1 MSPGGGLGA
10 EPPAWWTTFSTKIK
24 FQHRKTHFRVAKNT
38 FHWVDRFLRVGDCT
52 SANGG
57 VRAFI
62 QKARPCAPT
71 NQNEGQPSRNFIRD
85 VRKATCW
92 GGVLP
97 WAVPSF
103 SKNSK
108 WRFVTSAYNPL
119 QLTALQVETKSKKRV
134 WRQLL
139 RSRKKRCKI
148 FEIFNL
154 RFELASLC
162 CDCKVDDEY
171 ALIEVP

>member
-1 MSPGGGLGA
+1 MCPLVLIPSKIDAARRAASIPCNPGARGRLKGQNRDFLGQYSPPFFFPFGGPGVSPGGGLGA

-24 FQHRKTHFRVAKNT
+24 FQHRKTHFRVAKNA
-38 FHWVDRFLRVGDCT
+38 FHWADRFLRVGDCT

-71 NQNEGQPSRNFIRD
+71 NQNEGQPSRNLIRD

-97 WAVPSF
+97 WAVPAF

-108 WRFVTSAYNPL
+108 
-119 QLTALQVETKSKKRV
+119 
-134 WRQLL
+134 
-139 RSRKKRCKI
+139 
-148 FEIFNL
+148 
-154 RFELASLC
+154 
-162 CDCKVDDEY
+162 
-171 ALIEVP
+171 